1 MVGFDPVSLRQESPQ
16 GSGERLAELFLDLG
30 QGVGSCWVPQLSGF
44 GEVCFLV
51 RRGVGVQSA
60 CRQCITY
67 VDTHSPG
74 ADPGPVVIACHD
86 QRVNSVGPASLSAS
100 SDLWQPG
107 RGSSASPIIRRS
119 ANSERTYVPSP

>member
-1 MVGFDPVSLRQESPQ
+1 MEFNAVMENALWDRLSAAEEGRSLQWHRACLAFS
-16 GSGERLAELFLDLG
+16 SG
-30 QGVGSCWVPQLSGF
+30 VV
-44 GEVCFLV
+44 
-51 RRGVGVQSA
+51 SA
-60 CRQCITY
+60 CRQCIIY

-86 QRVNSVGPASLSAS
+86 QRVNSVGSASLSAS